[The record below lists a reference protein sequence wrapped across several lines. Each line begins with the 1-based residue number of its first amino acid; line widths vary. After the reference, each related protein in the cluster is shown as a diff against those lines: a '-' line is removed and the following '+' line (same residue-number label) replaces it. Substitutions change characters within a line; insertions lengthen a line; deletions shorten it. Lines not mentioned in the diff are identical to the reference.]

1 MKSSL
6 NFYRD
11 LIGLP
16 VVAEVRI
23 GDVDEAVVRRLED
36 GKMVWLVYRES
47 FIKLVEMD
55 TKPSVQ
61 TPSDLSIAIGYRSI
75 TLPTHDLEALM
86 EQMEQAEV
94 PIVVP
99 SSNCL
104 TASRSRWLKTL
115 TAKLSGSLS
124 RPRQRGRNIAPRQ
137 ISESARPRVH
147 PSAPARARPCSSRIR
162 AWPSQVTQPVGESGL
177 GLRDD
182 SSDAMAGGCDWRQ

>member
-1 MKSSL
+1 MTSSL

-16 VVAEVRI
+16 VAAEVWI
-23 GDVDEAVVRRLED
+23 GEVDEAVVRRLGD

-61 TPSDLSIAIGYRSI
+61 TPPGLSIAIGYRFI

-86 EQMEQAEV
+86 AQMDQAEV

-99 SSNCL
+99 L
-104 TASRSRWLKTL
+104 IE
-115 TAKLSGSLS
+115 LSDGVKISLVEDLD
-124 RPRQRGRNIAPRQ
+124 GKVV
-137 ISESARPRVH
+137 EFVE
-147 PSAPARARPCSSRIR
+147 PSPPEG
-162 AWPSQVTQPVGESGL
+162 P
-177 GLRDD
+177 
-182 SSDAMAGGCDWRQ
+182 